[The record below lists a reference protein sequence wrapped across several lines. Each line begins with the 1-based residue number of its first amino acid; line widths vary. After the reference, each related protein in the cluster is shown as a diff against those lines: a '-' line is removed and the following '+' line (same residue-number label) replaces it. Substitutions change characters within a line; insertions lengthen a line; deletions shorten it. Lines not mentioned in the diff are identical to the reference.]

1 MKKLLSLAVCVASTV
16 LFSGCQTNDGSS
28 ESAHEPGPLRPHPD
42 NPRYFAHASGN
53 PVYLT
58 GSHTWNNVIDMG
70 ETDPPAPRDYPAHIQ
85 WLKTLGHNFTR
96 LWTWEL
102 LRWDSSSLKGQ
113 PPRNHFITPH
123 RYMRSGPGLAV
134 DGKPKFDLTRLND
147 RYFVNLRERVQ
158 IADENGIYV
167 SVMLFEGWGNQTIPD
182 AFAVSPFNPANNIND
197 IDGDLDKDGVALEVH
212 QLADPG
218 ILDIQ
223 KHYVERVLEEL
234 NHFDNLLYEIGN
246 EVHHSSTEW
255 QYEMIRFI
263 KEYEHRLPKQ
273 HPVGMTYQYKF
284 GINQT
289 LFASPADW
297 ISPNDVVVY
306 RINPPPAD
314 GSKVILADTDHFWG
328 VGGNATWVWKSFFR
342 GLNPIFMDPLDGSI
356 VTADPEKADV
366 GAIRR
371 SMGETQAWAARIHL
385 ATMEPH
391 GEMASSTY
399 CLADPGNEY
408 LVFVPETMAGVSV
421 ELPEGEYRFL
431 WYETDSYSETNFES
445 FTHPG
450 GPTWKPKPYSANSV
464 LHVVR
469 NMPDS
474 SLNETVSAP

>member
-1 MKKLLSLAVCVASTV
+1 MKRLLGVSLCVVSAV
-16 LFSGCQTNDGSS
+16 LFSGCETIDVSS
-28 ESAHEPGPLRPHPD
+28 DAEHGPGPLRPHPD
-42 NPRYFAHASGN
+42 NPRYFAHTGGS
-53 PVYLT
+53 PIYLT

-70 ETDPPAPRDYPAHIQ
+70 QTDPPVPLDYRAHIH
-85 WLKTLGHNFTR
+85 WLKEYGHNFTR

-102 LRWDSSSLKGQ
+102 LRWDSSGLKGQ
-113 PPRNHFITPH
+113 PPRNHFIRPH
-123 RYMRSGPGLAV
+123 RYVRSGPGLAA
-134 DGKPKFDLTRLND
+134 DGRAKFDLTRLND
-147 RYFVNLRERVQ
+147 AYFENLSERVR

-182 AFAVSPFNPANNIND
+182 AYAQSPFNPANNINN

-212 QLADPG
+212 QLAVPA
-218 ILDIQ
+218 ITAVQ
-223 KHYVERVLEEL
+223 KHYLRRVLEEL

-263 KEYEHRLPKQ
+263 KEYEQRLPKQ

-284 GINQT
+284 GVNQT
-289 LFASPADW
+289 LFASSADW

-306 RINPPPAD
+306 RMDPPPAD

-328 VGGNATWVWKSFFR
+328 VGGNSIWVWKSFFR

-356 VTADPEKADV
+356 IAADPDKIDV
-366 GAIRR
+366 DAIRR
-371 SMGETQAWAARIHL
+371 SMGQAHAWSERIHL

-408 LVFVPETMAGVSV
+408 LVLVPERLTGVSV

-431 WYETDSYSETNFES
+431 WYDTQTASETEPKS
-445 FTHPG
+445 FRHPG
-450 GPTWKPKPYSANSV
+450 GPAWKPKPYAADSV

-469 NMPDS
+469 IGSHNQADH
-474 SLNETVSAP
+474 LNP

>member
-1 MKKLLSLAVCVASTV
+1 MKKSLSFAVCVVSTV
-16 LFSGCQTNDGSS
+16 LFAGCETINVSS
-28 ESAHEPGPLRPHPD
+28 DSEQGPGPLRPHPD
-42 NPRYFAHASGN
+42 NPRYFAHAGGS
-53 PVYLT
+53 PIYLT

-70 ETDPPAPRDYPAHIQ
+70 ETDPPAPLDYPAHIQ
-85 WLKTLGHNFTR
+85 WLKEQGHNFTR

-102 LRWDSSSLKGQ
+102 LRWDSSNLKGQ

-123 RYMRSGPGLAV
+123 RYIRSGPGLAV
-134 DGKPKFDLTRLND
+134 DGKPKFDLTKLND
-147 RYFVNLRERVQ
+147 AYFENLSERVR

-167 SVMLFEGWGNQTIPD
+167 SVMLFEGWGNQTIPGV
-182 AFAVSPFNPANNIND
+182 FAESPFNPANNSNG

-212 QLADPG
+212 QLAIPEITD
-218 ILDIQ
+218 LQ
-223 KHYVERVLEEL
+223 KSFVERVLEEL

-263 KEYEHRLPKQ
+263 KEYEQRLPKQ

-284 GINQT
+284 GTNQT
-289 LFASPADW
+289 LLASPADW

-306 RINPPPAD
+306 RMDPPPAD

-342 GLNPIFMDPLDGSI
+342 GLNPIFMDPLDGAI
-356 VTADPEKADV
+356 IAADPDV
-366 GAIRR
+366 VDVDAIRR
-371 SMGETQAWAARIHL
+371 SMGETLAWAERIHL

-399 CLADPGNEY
+399 CLANPGNEY
-408 LVFVPETMAGVSV
+408 LVFVPEQMNGVSV

-431 WYETDSYSETNFES
+431 WYDTEIYSETDFES

-450 GPTWKPKPYSANSV
+450 GPTWKPKPFPANSV
-464 LHVVR
+464 LHLVR
-469 NMPDS
+469 ILSQEGP
-474 SLNETVSAP
+474 PHQ

>member
-1 MKKLLSLAVCVASTV
+1 MKKLLSFAVCVVPTV
-16 LFSGCQTNDGSS
+16 LFSGCETIDVSS
-28 ESAHEPGPLRPHPD
+28 DSGHGPGPLRSHPG
-42 NPRYFAHASGN
+42 NSRYFAHAGGS

-70 ETDPPAPRDYPAHIQ
+70 ETDPPAPLDYPAHIQ
-85 WLKTLGHNFTR
+85 WLKEQGHNFTR

-102 LRWDSSSLKGQ
+102 LRWDSSNLKAQ
-113 PPRNHFITPH
+113 PPHNHFITPH
-123 RYMRSGPGLAV
+123 RYMRSGLDLAV
-134 DGKPKFDLTRLND
+134 DGKPKFDLTKLND
-147 RYFVNLRERVQ
+147 TYFENLSERVR

-182 AFAVSPFNPANNIND
+182 AFAVSPFNPANNINN

-212 QLADPG
+212 QLAVPE
-218 ILDIQ
+218 IMDIQ
-223 KHYVERVLEEL
+223 KNYVERVLEEL

-246 EVHHSSTEW
+246 EVHYSSTDW

-263 KEYEHRLPKQ
+263 KEYEQRLPKQ

-306 RINPPPAD
+306 RMDPPPAD

-342 GLNPIFMDPLDGSI
+342 GLNPIFMDPLDGAI
-356 VTADPEKADV
+356 IAADPDKVDV
-366 GAIRR
+366 DAIRR
-371 SMGETQAWAARIHL
+371 SMGETLAWAERIHL

-408 LVFVPETMAGVSV
+408 LVFVPEKMTGVSV

-431 WYETDSYSETNFES
+431 WYDTEIHSETNFES

-469 NMPDS
+469 ILSHEKP
-474 SLNETVSAP
+474 PHQ